1 MLNHW
6 FSQWQ
11 LKALEKAYQG
21 AIALKEIEDKYFNG
35 EPVTYD
41 SQMGQTV
48 SDYLRSRVDQ
58 QLTKIQVNLNQF
70 KLSGWLKNT
79 THDLHESE
87 ILTKLSF
94 IETVIAKYRAP
105 EPPPATSTTPAMA
118 AAPAAV
124 SAATPDNA
132 VIVTDPINKSGQV
145 IPMGQNNQR
154 LLGSFLDRAAQIRR
168 ELNPEYEQD
177 MVRELR
183 TLRKQQSI
191 AIRWLILLVV
201 VPLIVQITTRNLIFE
216 PLLDAYWNRSP
227 NPAEIVANSE
237 ISEDFLHNFANYK
250 DSLEIA
256 QLLGITPKLSPEK
269 REELLRER
277 ATELFQEAGYRT
289 LDGLKNIFADLLGLA
304 SFVILVYLGRKE
316 LIIVR
321 QFISRTFL
329 GLNDATKIFLII
341 LVTDLFVGYHSPEG
355 WEVLLGGVYRH
366 FGLVENPIAI
376 NTFIATVPVFMDS
389 WFKFWVFNYLTRS
402 SPSSVAIYEKMNQ

>member
-1 MLNHW
+1 MLNRW

-11 LKALEKAYQG
+11 LRALEKAYQG

-35 EPVTYD
+35 EPVAYD
-41 SQMGQTV
+41 TQMGQTV
-48 SDYLRSRVDQ
+48 SDYLQSRVEQ
-58 QLTKIQVNLNQF
+58 QLSKIHFNLNQF
-70 KLSGWLKNT
+70 KLSGWLQNT
-79 THDLHESE
+79 NNDPHESE
-87 ILTKLSF
+87 ILAKLGL
-94 IETVIAKYRAP
+94 IETVIGKYRQP
-105 EPPPATSTTPAMA
+105 QPTHESNPPPPISTPTPAV
-118 AAPAAV
+118 AP
-124 SAATPDNA
+124 SEN
-132 VIVTDPINKSGQV
+132 VIITDPISKSGQI
-145 IPMGQNNQR
+145 IPMGQRQNNQR

-183 TLRKQQSI
+183 SLRKQQTI
-191 AIRWLILLVV
+191 AIRWLILLIA
-201 VPLIVQITTRNLIFE
+201 VPLFVQITARNLIFE

-227 NPAEIVANSE
+227 NPAEIVANAE
-237 ISEDFLHNFANYK
+237 ITEEFLHEFSNYK
-250 DSLEIA
+250 DSLEIS
-256 QLLGITPKLSPEK
+256 QLLGITPNLEPDK
-269 REELLRER
+269 REEMLKER
-277 ATELFQEAGYRT
+277 AAELFQDAGYRT

-304 SFVILVYLGRKE
+304 SFVLLVYWGRKD
-316 LIIVR
+316 LIVVR

-355 WEVLLGGVYRH
+355 WEVLLGGLYRH
-366 FGLVENPIAI
+366 FGLVESHTAI

>member
-1 MLNHW
+1 MLNRW

-11 LKALEKAYQG
+11 LRALEKAYQG

-35 EPVTYD
+35 EPVAYD
-41 SQMGQTV
+41 AQMGQTV
-48 SDYLRSRVDQ
+48 SDYLQSRVEQ
-58 QLTKIQVNLNQF
+58 QLTKIHFNLNQF
-70 KLSGWLKNT
+70 KLSGWLQNT
-79 THDLHESE
+79 TNDPHESE
-87 ILTKLSF
+87 ILAKLGL
-94 IETVIAKYRAP
+94 IEMVIAKYRQPQPTP
-105 EPPPATSTTPAMA
+105 EIDPPPAISTPVPTA
-118 AAPAAV
+118 ASSEP
-124 SAATPDNA
+124 
-132 VIVTDPINKSGQV
+132 VIITDPISKSSQI
-145 IPMGQNNQR
+145 IPMGQKQNSQR
-154 LLGSFLDRAAQIRR
+154 LFGSFLDRAAQIRR

-183 TLRKQQSI
+183 SLRKQQTI
-191 AIRWLILLVV
+191 AIRWLILLVA

-227 NPAEIVANSE
+227 NPAEIVANAE
-237 ISEDFLHNFANYK
+237 ISEEFLHEFSNYK

-256 QLLGITPKLSPEK
+256 QLLGITPNLAPEK

-304 SFVILVYLGRKE
+304 SFVLLVYLGRKE
-316 LIIVR
+316 LIVVR

-341 LVTDLFVGYHSPEG
+341 LITDLFVGYHSPEG
-355 WEVLLGGVYRH
+355 WDVVLGGLYRH
-366 FGLVENPIAI
+366 FGLVENHTAI
-376 NTFIATVPVFMDS
+376 NAFIATVPVFMDS